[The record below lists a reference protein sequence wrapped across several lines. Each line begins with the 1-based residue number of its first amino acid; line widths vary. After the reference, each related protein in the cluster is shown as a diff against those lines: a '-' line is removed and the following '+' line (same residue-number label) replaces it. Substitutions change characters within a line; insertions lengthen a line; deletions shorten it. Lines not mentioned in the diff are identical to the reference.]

1 MKDLTQGS
9 VRGHILAMATPIAI
23 GMLVQTLY
31 FLVDLYFVS
40 RLGSDAVAGVSQGGN
55 AVMIAIALTQM
66 LSVGTVAL
74 ISHAVGA
81 KEQARAELA
90 FNQSLGL
97 AIACT
102 LFASVLGLVGIEPY
116 VRTLGAGEGIA
127 EAGRTYL
134 MWYLPGLAL
143 QFPMAAM
150 GSAMRGTGVAKPG
163 MVVQMLTVLV
173 NIVLAPVLIAGWG
186 TGRPLGVM
194 GAGLASSLAVA
205 AGVVMMM
212 VYFVRLE
219 SYVSV
224 RPAQMWPRLSV
235 WKPLLRIGLPAGGEF
250 FLMFLYSSAIYWLIR
265 GFGPAA
271 QAGFGIGMRVMQS
284 VFLPAMAIAFALPA
298 VAGQNFGARRADRV
312 RETLKQGVILECS
325 VMLLLA
331 ILCHVAPES
340 MIGAFT
346 SDPAVAEVGVG
357 FLTIIS
363 TNFVAMGFVFA
374 CSGLFQAM
382 GNTWPAMASTATRLV
397 SFVVPAVWLSL
408 RPGFALRQVWF
419 LSVATVLL
427 QALASGLMVRWQL
440 RKRLQAFD
448 SLGREGPV
456 PATT

>member
-9 VRGHILAMATPIAI
+9 VRGHILAMAAPIAI

-102 LFASVLGLVGIEPY
+102 VFALVLGLVGIEPY

-150 GSAMRGTGVAKPG
+150 GSAMRGTGVARPG

-173 NIVLAPVLIAGWG
+173 NIVLAPILIAGWG

-205 AGVVMMM
+205 AGVVMMI

-224 RPAQMWPRLSV
+224 APAQMWPRWSV

-250 FLMFLYSSAIYWLIR
+250 FLMFLYSSVIYWLIR

-346 SDPAVAEVGVG
+346 SDPEVAEVGVG

-408 RPGFALRQVWF
+408 RPGFALQQVWF

-427 QALASGLMVRWQL
+427 QAIASGLMVRWQL

-448 SLGREGPV
+448 SLAREGTV
-456 PATT
+456 PAAT

>member
-9 VRGHILAMATPIAI
+9 VRGHILAMAAPIAI

-102 LFASVLGLVGIEPY
+102 VFALVLGLVGIEPY

-150 GSAMRGTGVAKPG
+150 GSAMRGTGVARPG

-173 NIVLAPVLIAGWG
+173 NIVLAPILIAGWG

-205 AGVVMMM
+205 AGVVMMI

-224 RPAQMWPRLSV
+224 APAQMWPRWSV

-250 FLMFLYSSAIYWLIR
+250 FLMFLYSSVIYWLIR

-346 SDPAVAEVGVG
+346 SDPEVAEVGVG

-427 QALASGLMVRWQL
+427 QAIASGLMVRWQL

-448 SLGREGPV
+448 SLAREGTV
-456 PATT
+456 PAAT

>member
-1 MKDLTQGS
+1 MKDLTQGPI
-9 VRGHILAMATPIAI
+9 RGHIVAMATPIAV

-40 RLGSDAVAGVSQGGN
+40 RLGPEAIAGVSQGGN
-55 AVMIAIALTQM
+55 AVMIVIALTQM

-81 KEQARAELA
+81 REHARAELA

-102 LFASVLGLVGIEPY
+102 LFALALGLAGIQAYMSAVGA
-116 VRTLGAGEGIA
+116 TEGIA

-134 MWYLPGLAL
+134 LWYLPGLAL
-143 QFPMAAM
+143 QFPLAAM

-173 NIVLAPVLIAGWG
+173 NIVLAPILIAGWG
-186 TGRPLGVM
+186 TGHPMGVM

-205 AGVVMMM
+205 AGVLMMV

-224 RPAQMWPRLSV
+224 RPMQMLPRWNV
-235 WKPLLRIGLPAGGEF
+235 WKPLLRIGVPAGGEF
-250 FLMFLYSSAIYWLIR
+250 FLMFLYTSAIYWLIR

-271 QAGFGIGMRVMQS
+271 QAGFGIGLRVMQA
-284 VFLPAMAIAFALPA
+284 VFLPAMAISFALPA

-312 RETLKQGVILECS
+312 RETLKQGVIIECS
-325 VMLLLA
+325 LMLLLA
-331 ILCHVAPES
+331 IACHLVPES

-397 SFVVPAVWLSL
+397 TFVGPAVWLSQ

-427 QALASGLMVRWQL
+427 QALVSGLLVRWQL
-440 RKRLQAFD
+440 RQRLQAFD
-448 SLGREGPV
+448 VLAREGTV
-456 PATT
+456 PAAT

>member
-102 LFASVLGLVGIEPY
+102 VFALVLGLVGIEPY

-173 NIVLAPVLIAGWG
+173 NIVLAPILIAGWG

-205 AGVVMMM
+205 AGVVMMI

-224 RPAQMWPRLSV
+224 APAQMWPRWSV

-250 FLMFLYSSAIYWLIR
+250 FLMFLYSSVIYWLIR

-271 QAGFGIGMRVMQS
+271 QAGFGIGMREMQS

-346 SDPAVAEVGVG
+346 SDPEVAEVGVG

-427 QALASGLMVRWQL
+427 QAIASGLMVRWQL

-448 SLGREGPV
+448 SLAREGTV
-456 PATT
+456 PAAT